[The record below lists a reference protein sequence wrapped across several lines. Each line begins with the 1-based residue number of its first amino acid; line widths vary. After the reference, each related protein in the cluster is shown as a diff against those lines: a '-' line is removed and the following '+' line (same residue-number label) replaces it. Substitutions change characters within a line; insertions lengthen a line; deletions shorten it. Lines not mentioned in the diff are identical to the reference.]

1 MKTSEELANEI
12 IKMFNEH
19 NISKMQIY
27 EILEIVKKRLL
38 K

>member
-1 MKTSEELANEI
+1 MKTAKELANEI
-12 IKMFNEH
+12 MQMFDEH